1 MPVIFTRQT
10 SEKTHE
16 LRSAFKHDNVTRDFL
31 IFLLENGY
39 LNRLEGLFNPER
51 LRKGKVPKGFDIH
64 HIIPLSGGGSNS
76 LSNLCLIEKS
86 FHKFLN
92 RRCFD
97 PALKNIQEGETVQID
112 IPDLPPVALYSD
124 FKPFIHSILSKR
136 ERHASFRRIIL
147 RPLLIHIPF
156 FKDWQK

>member
-1 MPVIFTRQT
+1 MPVIFTRQST
-10 SEKTHE
+10 EKTHA
-16 LRSAFKHDNVTRDFL
+16 LRHAFKSDEVTKDFL
-31 IFLLENGY
+31 NFLLDNGY
-39 LNRLEGLFNPER
+39 LDRLEGEFNEQR

-124 FKPFIHSILSKR
+124 YQPFIRSILSKK
-136 ERHASFRRIIL
+136 ERHATFKRIIL
-147 RPLLIHIPF
+147 RPILIHIPF

>member
-1 MPVIFTRQT
+1 MPVIFTRQS

-16 LRSAFKHDNVTRDFL
+16 LRREFKHENITRSFL
-31 IFLLENGY
+31 IFLFENGY
-39 LNRLEGLFNPER
+39 LERLEGQINFER
-51 LRKGKVPKGFDIH
+51 LKKGKVPKGFDIH

-97 PALKNIQEGETVQID
+97 PALKNIQEGESVQID
-112 IPDLPPVALYSD
+112 IPDLPPVALYKD
-124 FKPFIHSILSKR
+124 FQPFIISILSKR
-136 ERHASFRRIIL
+136 SRQTSFKRIIL
-147 RPLLIHIPF
+147 RPLTRLPF
-156 FKDWQK
+156 FKNWHK